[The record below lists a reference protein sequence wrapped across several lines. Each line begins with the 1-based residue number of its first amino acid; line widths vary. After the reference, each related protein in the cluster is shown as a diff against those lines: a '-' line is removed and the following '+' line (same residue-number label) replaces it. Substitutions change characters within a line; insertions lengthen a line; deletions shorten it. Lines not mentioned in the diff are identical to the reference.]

1 MKETD
6 LLRHIQVAASK
17 TGARLLRNNVGMLKD
32 ENGTYVRYGLGTGSS
47 DLIGWTPVKVTP
59 EMVGLTIAVF
69 TAIEGKVGYAKTTT
83 EQDQFIAAVLQA
95 GGIAGVA
102 RSEKDALDIIGE

>member
-1 MKETD
+1 MRESD
-6 LLRHIQVAASK
+6 LLKRIQVSASK
-17 TGARLLRNNVGMLKD
+17 SGARLLRNNVGMLKD

-47 DLIGWTPVKVTP
+47 DLIGWTPIMVTQ
-59 EMVGLTIAVF
+59 EMVGTTVAVF
-69 TAIEGKVGYAKTTT
+69 TAIECKTGYLKTTP

-102 RSEKDALDIIGE
+102 RTEKDALDIIGA